1 MAICKIKVVRV
12 PTKMDSGSPRLNTVA
27 GEARATFREELSS
40 TLINYPPPNA
50 EDLDLALTLLL
61 RTERA
66 TIAVPTSSMGSRMK
80 NHRWALLAAASGVVT
95 ALAIGGF
102 ISQNIP
108 SSSSAECNSNYEP
121 CIPIAADLSCSE
133 IRMVVQVIGEYSY
146 GLDRDGDGFGCE
158 IYQ

>member
-27 GEARATFREELSS
+27 GEARATFRKNDLDD
-40 TLINYPPPNA
+40 LVPNA

-95 ALAIGGF
+95 VLAIGGF

-133 IRMVVQVIGEYSY
+133 IRIVVQVIGEDSY

-158 IYQ
+158 IYK